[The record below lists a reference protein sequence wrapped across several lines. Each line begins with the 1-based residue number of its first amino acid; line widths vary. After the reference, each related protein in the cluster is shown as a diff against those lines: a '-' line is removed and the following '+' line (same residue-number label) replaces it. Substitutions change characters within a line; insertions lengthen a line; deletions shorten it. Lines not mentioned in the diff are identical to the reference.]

1 MAESG
6 EGRRKELGGGEA
18 IDDPRIDGARPADGD
33 APTTRAD
40 GNNRF
45 AFTLY
50 EQLRRR
56 PGNLAFSPLSIRTA
70 LSLALAGARGETA
83 AQMTRALCV
92 PEGDGMRH
100 ADVAAPVQQL
110 QERGNLALT
119 VANSLWAQEGAP
131 LQPAFLDIVAQHY
144 EGAMQLV
151 DFRCAPDEA
160 KAAINRWVEEATQGK
175 IAGVIPSGAPSPLT
189 RLLLVNA
196 VTFTARWA
204 SEFLPYA
211 TCEQPFHLET
221 GGTVPVPLMRQR
233 TRAGYLRADGFA
245 VLDLPYAGESL
256 SLLVM
261 LPDANDG
268 LGALEASLSAAV
280 LNDVITHL
288 QPQPVDVQ
296 LPWFTTTTDAVDL
309 RDALSALGMPL
320 PFDAGRADFSG
331 IDGHAP
337 GHEEAPFLSAV
348 FHKVYVKVYEKG
360 TEAAAVTATIGPGGR
375 PLGGPK
381 PPPVPDF
388 RADRPFLYAIRDR
401 QSGALVFLGRLVKP
415 THDSDALQ
423 VRNAVAPEPVP
434 TFDARIGRWITRFP
448 V

>member
-1 MAESG
+1 MTESG
-6 EGRRKELGGGEA
+6 EGRRKELGRGEA
-18 IDDPRIDGARPADGD
+18 IDHPPTDVARPAAGD
-33 APTTRAD
+33 APPTRAD

-50 EQLRRR
+50 EHLRQR

-100 ADVAAPVQQL
+100 ADVAALAQQL
-110 QERGNLALT
+110 QARDNLALT

-144 EGAMQLV
+144 EGAMHLV
-151 DFRCAPDEA
+151 DFRRAPGDA
-160 KAAINRWVEEATQGK
+160 RAAINRWVEEATQGK
-175 IAGVIPSGAPSPLT
+175 IAGVIPSDAPDPLT

-196 VTFTARWA
+196 VSFTGRWA
-204 SEFLPYA
+204 SEFMPQA
-211 TCEQPFHLET
+211 TRDQPFFPGT
-221 GGTVPVPLMRQR
+221 GRPVAVPLMHLR

-245 VLDLPYAGESL
+245 VLDLPYAGDTL

-268 LGALEASLSAAV
+268 LRALEVSLSAAV
-280 LNDVITHL
+280 LDDVVAHL
-288 QPQPVDVQ
+288 EQQPVVVQ
-296 LPWFTTTTDAVDL
+296 LPRFATTTHAVDL
-309 RDALSALGMPL
+309 RGALSALGMPL
-320 PFDAGRADFSG
+320 PFDAAHADFSG

-337 GHEEAPFLSAV
+337 GHEETLHLSAV
-348 FHKVYVKVYEKG
+348 FHTVWLELHERG
-360 TEAAAVTATIGPGGR
+360 TEAAAVTYSFMNIGRAPG
-375 PLGGPK
+375 PAQ
-381 PPPVPDF
+381 PPPVPVF

-401 QSGALVFLGRLVKP
+401 QSGALVFLGRMVEP
-415 THDSDALQ
+415 THDGDALQ
-423 VRNAVAPEPVP
+423 ERHPVAPE
-434 TFDARIGRWITRFP
+434 GRVKFHPWNGPPITGIR
-448 V
+448 